1 MKFIKNKGDETIIN
15 ATKKEQTAPF
25 LFFTLKNA

>member
-15 ATKKEQTAPF
+15 ATKKENRKAGWRDY
-25 LFFTLKNA
+25 LF